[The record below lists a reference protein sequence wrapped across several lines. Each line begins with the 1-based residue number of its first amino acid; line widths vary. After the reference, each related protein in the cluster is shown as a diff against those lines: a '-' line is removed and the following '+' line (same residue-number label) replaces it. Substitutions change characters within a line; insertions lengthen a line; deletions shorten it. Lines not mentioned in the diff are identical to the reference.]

1 MKLKLTMLQIYT
13 DKQNFYIKIE
23 SNNDYNKVKKSIEA
37 MKSPILELDVYFS
50 YSIIVQDSRKNQ
62 ARKHV

>member
-23 SNNDYNKVKKSIEA
+23 SNNDYNKVKNSIKA
-37 MKSPILELDVYFS
+37 MKSPILELDVCFS
-50 YSIIVQDSRKNQ
+50 CSIIVQDSRKNQ